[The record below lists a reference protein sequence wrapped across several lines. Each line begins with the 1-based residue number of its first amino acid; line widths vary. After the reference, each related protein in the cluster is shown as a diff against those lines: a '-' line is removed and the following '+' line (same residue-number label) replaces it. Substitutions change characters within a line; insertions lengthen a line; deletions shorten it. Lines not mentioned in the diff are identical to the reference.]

1 MKSLLPFLALI
12 FLCACSGKQHD
23 LREAPVASHEWP
35 AEGLRATIE
44 FTPGGHLVRYEHDES
59 KTLSDFA
66 FRYIAL
72 DGNENDWVTLSPETA
87 DGVTGYE
94 TLFTRPKGTGLD
106 IRYTEGGEQK
116 TLERWTPDIKG
127 PQPY

>member
-1 MKSLLPFLALI
+1 MKFLPPLLALF
-12 FLCACSGKQHD
+12 FLCACSSKEPD

-35 AEGLRATIE
+35 AEGLSASIS
-44 FTPGGHLVRYEHDES
+44 FTPGGHLLRYEHKEG
-59 KTLSDFA
+59 KTISDFA

-72 DGNENDWVTLSPETA
+72 DGNENEWIILPPETA

-94 TLFTRPKGTGLD
+94 TIFTRPKGTGLD
-106 IRYTEGGEQK
+106 VRYNEGGELK
-116 TLERWTPDIKG
+116 ILERWTPDIKG